1 LIFIT
6 GTDTGVGKTVLA
18 ALLARHW
25 RACGRRV
32 AALKPACSGGRNDA
46 RRLHNAL
53 DGALSL
59 NEINPWH
66 YRAPLAPPLAAQR
79 QGEQLLLRE
88 LVAHIR
94 SVAQQ
99 HELTLVEGAGGL
111 LSPLTTDADNRDLL
125 RALRATPVIVVPNR
139 LGAINQ
145 ARLAHAALSPR
156 ERRGAVWVL
165 VAPRR
170 SVLVQR
176 LNQQVLR
183 GLLGSQR
190 LFLLP
195 FLPGNW
201 WSPGSPLT
209 PAARSFLPRLAARL
223 GPSGS
228 R

>member
-6 GTDTGVGKTVLA
+6 GTDTGVGKTVLT

-25 RACGRRV
+25 RSHGRRV
-32 AALKPACSGGRNDA
+32 AALKPACSGGRDDA
-46 RRLHNAL
+46 RRLHAAL
-53 DGALSL
+53 DGAMSL
-59 NEINPWH
+59 DEINPWH

-79 QGEQLLLRE
+79 QGERLLLRE

-94 SVAQQ
+94 SVAQR
-99 HELTLVEGAGGL
+99 HDPTLIEGAGGL
-111 LSPLTTDADNRDLL
+111 LSPLATDADNRALL

-156 ERRGAVWVL
+156 ERREAVWVL

-170 SVLVQR
+170 SALVQR

-183 GLLGSQR
+183 RQFGSQR

-223 GPSGS
+223 RPSGS